1 MLAICFPVSFFFIF
15 KAFNEEKRPIWFVFA
30 GMGSQWPGMGKRL
43 MDLPLFRESIE
54 RSHKI
59 LESKGLD
66 LIKII
71 TENDPNVFDNVLH
84 SFVGIAAIQVLISSD
99 KRKII
104 FNFKVLLKLS
114 FDCRGHRLH

>member
-1 MLAICFPVSFFFIF
+1 
-15 KAFNEEKRPIWFVFA
+15 
-30 GMGSQWPGMGKRL
+30 MGSQWPGMGKRL